1 MGMKPKIYVE
11 TSVISYLTAR
21 ASRDFATVA
30 RQEFSRQW
38 WDRRGETYQVSIST
52 LVLQEISKGDVNA
65 ASRRLAVCEG
75 LDCLRVDRRAIEL
88 ARRLLADGMIPKTE
102 AEDALHIALAT
113 TSRMDYIASWNFAH
127 LVGPGPKFRL
137 QTHLA
142 KLGFARPLLATPE
155 ELLEVL

>member
-1 MGMKPKIYVE
+1 M
-11 TSVISYLTAR
+11 
-21 ASRDFATVA
+21 
-30 RQEFSRQW
+30 
-38 WDRRGETYQVSIST
+38 
-52 LVLQEISKGDVNA
+52 NA

-75 LDCLRVDRRAIEL
+75 LDCLRVDRQATEL

-142 KLGFARPLLATPE
+142 KLGFAPPLLATPE